1 MKILKITL
9 ICIAFSFCAL
19 AKAGGSLSSDYWKLS
34 NAYYSILRCYVD
46 SVSDAKLTESAIRG
60 MLKELDPHSVYI
72 PKEEV
77 ERANESIVGNFD
89 GIGISFQMIDDTLT
103 VMQTIAGCPAE
114 KVGMVAGDKI
124 ISVGDAT
131 IAGVRMS
138 TNDISKRIRGPRG
151 SEVSV
156 RVVRQGVKE
165 PIEFLIVRDKIP
177 LNSLDVAYLINPQT
191 AYIKLNSF
199 GQTTMQEIYQAC
211 DSLHLWNAKNLI
223 LDLQGNGGGLLSTA
237 LYLADEFLDNQKMI
251 VYTEGFREPRT
262 NDLATPRGRFER
274 TNLVVLVDEYSASAS
289 EIVAGA
295 VQDWDRGLVVG
306 RRTFGKGL
314 VQRPMALS
322 DGSHIRLT
330 VARYYTPSGRCIQ
343 KPYNGGNEDYQ
354 KDLMK
359 RLQHGELQ
367 SSDSIDFPDSLRY
380 ETCQLHRTVYGG
392 GGIMPDVFVP
402 LDTTLYSDY
411 YRDLLAKG
419 VINKTLANFSITNA
433 DDIRQKFV
441 NFDTFNRN
449 WKADKAFLYL
459 LIKNGEKAGVKFN
472 QEQFETSKPLLEQV
486 SKAIVARNVWS
497 AGDYF
502 KVMNSMNAP
511 LQKAIEILNTTKNIQ
526 QYLKQK
532 N

>member
-1 MKILKITL
+1 MKFLKITL
-9 ICIAFSFCAL
+9 ICFAL
-19 AKAGGSLSSDYWKLS
+19 SSSVLSMADRSLSADYWKLS

-46 SVSDAKLTESAIRG
+46 SVSDAQLTESAIRG

-156 RVVRQGVKE
+156 RVVRQGTKE
-165 PIEFLIVRDKIP
+165 PIEFRIIRDKIP
-177 LNSLDVAYLINPQT
+177 VNTLDVAYLVNPQT

-199 GQTTMQEIYQAC
+199 GQNTMQEIYQAC
-211 DSLHLWNAKNLI
+211 DSLNLWKARNLI

-237 LYLADEFLDNQKMI
+237 LYLADEFLENQKMI
-251 VYTEGFREPRT
+251 VYTEGSREPRT
-262 NDLATPRGRFER
+262 DDLATLRGRFEK

-295 VQDWDRGLVVG
+295 VQDWDRGLIVG

-380 ETCQLHRTVYGG
+380 ETLQLRRTVYGG

-419 VINKTLANFSITNA
+419 VFNKTIANFSTKNA
-433 DDIRQKFV
+433 DKIRSRYN
-441 NFDTFNRN
+441 NFETFDRE
-449 WKADKAFLYL
+449 WTAPQELIDE
-459 LIKNGEKAGVKFN
+459 LIKNGDEAGVKFN
-472 QEQFETSKPLLEQV
+472 QEEFEMAKTLMFRQI
-486 SKAIVARNVWS
+486 KAVVARNVWAS
-497 AGDYF
+497 GDYY
-502 KVMNSMNAP
+502 KVMNAMNAP